1 MKKLIDAN
9 ATQLGTITLFCKAA
23 ELGSFTAAAHQLGL
37 TPAAVSRGVGR
48 LEDRL
53 SVKLFARTTRTMQLT
68 PDGKTYYEQCRLA
81 LTQIEDAE
89 RFITGRQLQ
98 PKGKLRIS
106 VPTTYGH
113 YRLLPRL
120 PAFAKLHP
128 DIELDINVSNRNI
141 DFVEEGYEVVIR
153 LGTPPD
159 SRLVAHKLED
169 AKVGLFA
176 SPDYIKANGQPKTL
190 DDLASAKFRTLPFIL
205 PSTGKVLPWIFQQ
218 NDKPIERVPISN
230 INVSEDPLASVTL
243 ARAGAGI
250 VQTFEWIALTHGAEL
265 EEVLKPY
272 GGRSRPFYLLY
283 PQNRH
288 LSARVRALIKFL
300 AK

>member
-48 LEDRL
+48 LEERL

-68 PDGKTYYEQCRLA
+68 VDGRTYYEQCRLA

-106 VPTTYGH
+106 VPSTYGQ
-113 YRLLPRL
+113 YRLLPRI
-120 PAFAKLHP
+120 PAFVKQYP
-128 DIELDINVSNRNI
+128 GIELDINVSNRNI

-176 SPDYIKANGQPKTL
+176 SPEYIKVNGQPKTIEEL
-190 DDLASAKFRTLPFIL
+190 EGKKFQTLPFVL
-205 PSTGKVLPWIFQQ
+205 PSTGKVMPWVFTKD
-218 NDKPIERVPISN
+218 DKPVDWMPVSN
-230 INVSEDPLASVTL
+230 INVSEEPLASVAL

-250 VQTFEWIALTHGAEL
+250 VQTFEWVAQAHANEL
-265 EEVLKPY
+265 KEVLKPY
-272 GGRSRPFYLLY
+272 SGRSRPFYLLY

>member
-68 PDGKTYYEQCRLA
+68 PDGKIYYEQCRAA

-128 DIELDINVSNRNI
+128 EIELDINVSNRNI

-190 DDLASAKFRTLPFIL
+190 DELTSKKYRALPFIL
-205 PSTGKVLPWIFQQ
+205 PSTGKVLPWIFNQ
-218 NDKPIERVPISN
+218 NDKPVEWVPISN

-243 ARAGAGI
+243 ARVGAGI
-250 VQTFEWIALTHGAEL
+250 VQTFEWIALAHGPDL
-265 EEVLKPY
+265 KEVLKPY

>member
-23 ELGSFTAAAHQLGL
+23 ELGSFTAAANQLGL

-48 LEDRL
+48 LEERL

-128 DIELDINVSNRNI
+128 EIELDINVSNRNV

-169 AKVGLFA
+169 ATVALYA
-176 SPDYIKANGQPKTL
+176 SPEYIKANGQPKTL
-190 DDLASAKFRTLPFIL
+190 DELASKKYRTLPFIL
-205 PSTGKVLPWIFQQ
+205 PSTGKVLPWIFTQ
-218 NDKPIERVPISN
+218 NDKPIEWAPISN
-230 INVSEDPLASVTL
+230 IQVSEDPLASVTL
-243 ARAGAGI
+243 ARAGTGI
-250 VQTFEWIALTHGAEL
+250 VQTFEWIALAHGTEL
-265 EEVLKPY
+265 KEVLKPY
-272 GGRSRPFYLLY
+272 SGRSRPFYLLY

>member
-48 LEDRL
+48 LEERL

-113 YRLLPRL
+113 YRLLPCL

-128 DIELDINVSNRNI
+128 EIELDINVSNRNI
-141 DFVEEGYEVVIR
+141 DFVEEGYEIVIR

-190 DDLASAKFRTLPFIL
+190 DELASKKYRTLPFIL
-205 PSTGKVLPWIFQQ
+205 PSTGKVLPWIFNQ
-218 NDKPIERVPISN
+218 NNQPVEWVPISN
-230 INVSEDPLASVTL
+230 IHVSEDPLASVTL

-250 VQTFEWIALTHGAEL
+250 VQTFEWIALAHDAEL
-265 EEVLKPY
+265 KEVLKPN